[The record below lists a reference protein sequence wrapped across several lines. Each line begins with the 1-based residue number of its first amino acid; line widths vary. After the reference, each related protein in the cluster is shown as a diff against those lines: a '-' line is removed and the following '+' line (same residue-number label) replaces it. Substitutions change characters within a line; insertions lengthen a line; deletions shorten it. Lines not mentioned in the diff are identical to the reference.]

1 MEELA
6 NLADESSVLLP
17 LVFGGG
23 EIFILD
29 KDSRVFPES
38 DRGLFKAVINGYN
51 VDTRQFV
58 IPMES
63 HESPERTE
71 EN

>member
-1 MEELA
+1 M
-6 NLADESSVLLP
+6 LLP
-17 LVFGGG
+17 LAFGGG

-29 KDSRVFPES
+29 KDSKVFPES

-58 IPMES
+58 RAEES
-63 HESPERTE
+63 QESREKTE
-71 EN
+71 AEQQVVVIEI